1 MKAIYSVTELTMHIK
16 NLLEENFRRVWVEGE
31 INNFKHH
38 SSGHMYFSLQ
48 DEKSSIR
55 AVIYRST
62 TQRIGFLPKN
72 GMKVVALG
80 SIGVYPPRGEYQLI
94 VGHIEPKGLGA
105 KQLAFEQLKQ
115 ELEKKGYFEHK
126 KPIPSF
132 PKKIIVVTS
141 PTGAAIKDIVN
152 IISRR
157 ARGIE
162 LYIYPAQVQGET
174 AKYEII
180 QALNIIN
187 TGFIDVDVVILS
199 RGGGSWED
207 LWTFN
212 EREVAEAI
220 HACRYP
226 LISAIGH
233 EVDFTIAD
241 FVADLR
247 APTPSAAAEL
257 VVKNRFELLERINLI
272 RNSIKNNVLRMFE
285 MRKREY
291 DFTWGEK
298 NILKFISS
306 LQDRMRKIDE
316 LTDKIIRET
325 NIVYERKGEQ
335 FKRLKEKLCALNPA
349 SILKRGYSITYDE
362 TGQVIKTVRN
372 VFPKSTLKTQLQDG
386 IIKSRVEKI
395 SPQ

>member
-1 MKAIYSVTELTMHIK
+1 MKTVYSVTELTTRIK
-16 NLLEENFRRVWVEGE
+16 DLLEENFRRVWVEGE

-55 AVIYRST
+55 AVIYRT
-62 TQRIGFLPKN
+62 TAQRIGFLPKN
-72 GMKVVALG
+72 GMKVVAMG
-80 SIGVYPPRGEYQLI
+80 NIGVYPPRGEYQLI
-94 VGHIEPKGLGA
+94 VGYIEPEGLGA
-105 KQLAFEQLKQ
+105 KQLAFEELKK

-126 KPIPSF
+126 KPIPPF

-141 PTGAAIKDIVN
+141 PTGAAVRDIVN

-157 ARGIE
+157 ARGVE
-162 LYIYPAQVQGET
+162 LYIYPVQVQGET

-180 QALNIIN
+180 QALSKIN
-187 TGFIDVDVVILS
+187 TGFIDADVVILS

-212 EREVAEAI
+212 EREIAEAI

-233 EVDFTIAD
+233 EIDFTIAD

-257 VVKNRFELLERINLI
+257 VVKNRFELLEKIDLI
-272 RNSIKNNVLRMFE
+272 RDSIKNNALKMFE

-291 DFTWGEK
+291 DLTWGEK
-298 NILKFISS
+298 NILRFVSS
-306 LQDRMRKIDE
+306 LQDRMRKVDDLE
-316 LTDKIIRET
+316 EKIIREI
-325 NIVYERKGEQ
+325 NIVYERKREKLKG
-335 FKRLKEKLCALNPA
+335 LKEKLCALNPA
-349 SILKRGYSITYDE
+349 SILRRGYSITYDE
-362 TGQVIKTVRN
+362 SGRIIKTVKSII
-372 VFPKSTLKTQLQDG
+372 PESTLKTQLQDG
-386 IIKSRVEKI
+386 VVKSRVEKI
-395 SPQ
+395 FLQ

>member
-1 MKAIYSVTELTMHIK
+1 MKTVYSVTELTTRIK
-16 NLLEENFRRVWVEGE
+16 DLLEENFRRVWVEGE

-62 TQRIGFLPKN
+62 AQRIGFLPKN
-72 GMKVVALG
+72 GMKVVAMG
-80 SIGVYPPRGEYQLI
+80 NIGVYPPRGEYQLI
-94 VGHIEPKGLGA
+94 VGYIEPEGLGA
-105 KQLAFEQLKQ
+105 KQLAFEELKK
-115 ELEKKGYFEHK
+115 ELEKKGYFEYK
-126 KPIPSF
+126 KPIPPF

-141 PTGAAIKDIVN
+141 PTGAAVRDIVN

-157 ARGIE
+157 ARGVE
-162 LYIYPAQVQGET
+162 LYIYPVQVQGET

-180 QALNIIN
+180 QALSKIN
-187 TGFIDVDVVILS
+187 TGFIDADVVILS

-212 EREVAEAI
+212 EREIAEAI

-233 EVDFTIAD
+233 EIDFTIAD

-257 VVKNRFELLERINLI
+257 VVKNRFELLEKIDLI
-272 RNSIKNNVLRMFE
+272 RDSIKNNAF
-285 MRKREY
+285 
-291 DFTWGEK
+291 
-298 NILKFISS
+298 
-306 LQDRMRKIDE
+306 
-316 LTDKIIRET
+316 
-325 NIVYERKGEQ
+325 
-335 FKRLKEKLCALNPA
+335 
-349 SILKRGYSITYDE
+349 SILRRGYSITYDE
-362 TGQVIKTVRN
+362 SGRIIKTVKSII
-372 VFPKSTLKTQLQDG
+372 PESTLKTQLQDG
-386 IIKSRVEKI
+386 VVKSRVEKI
-395 SPQ
+395 FLQ

>member
-1 MKAIYSVTELTMHIK
+1 MRTVYSVTELTTRIK
-16 NLLEENFRRVWVEGE
+16 DLLEENFRRVWVEGE

-62 TQRIGFLPKN
+62 AQRIGFLPKN
-72 GMKVVALG
+72 GMKVVAMG
-80 SIGVYPPRGEYQLI
+80 NIGVYPPRGEYQLI
-94 VGHIEPKGLGA
+94 VGYIEPEGLGA
-105 KQLAFEQLKQ
+105 KQLAFEELKK
-115 ELEKKGYFEHK
+115 ELEKKGYFEYK
-126 KPIPSF
+126 KPIPPF

-141 PTGAAIKDIVN
+141 PTGAAVRDIVN

-157 ARGIE
+157 ARGVE
-162 LYIYPAQVQGET
+162 LYIYPVQVQGET

-180 QALNIIN
+180 QALSKIN
-187 TGFIDVDVVILS
+187 TGFIDADVVILS

-212 EREVAEAI
+212 EREIAEAI

-233 EVDFTIAD
+233 EIDFTIAD

-257 VVKNRFELLERINLI
+257 VVKNRFELLEKIDLI
-272 RNSIKNNVLRMFE
+272 RDSIKNNALKMFE

-291 DFTWGEK
+291 DLTWGEK
-298 NILKFISS
+298 NILRFVSS
-306 LQDRMRKIDE
+306 LQDRMRKVDDLE
-316 LTDKIIRET
+316 EKIIREI
-325 NIVYERKGEQ
+325 NIVCERKREKLKG
-335 FKRLKEKLCALNPA
+335 LKEKLCALNPA
-349 SILKRGYSITYDE
+349 SILRRGYSITYDE
-362 TGQVIKTVRN
+362 SGRIIKTVKSII
-372 VFPKSTLKTQLQDG
+372 PESTLKTQLQDG
-386 IIKSRVEKI
+386 VVKSRVEKI
-395 SPQ
+395 FLQ

>member
-1 MKAIYSVTELTMHIK
+1 MKAVYSVTELTMHIK

-62 TQRIGFLPKN
+62 TQKIGFLPKN

-94 VGHIEPKGLGA
+94 VGHIEPEGLGA
-105 KQLAFEQLKQ
+105 KQLAFDQLKQ

-126 KPIPSF
+126 KPIPPF

-141 PTGAAIKDIVN
+141 PTGAAVRDIVN

-157 ARGIE
+157 ARGTE
-162 LYIYPAQVQGET
+162 LYIYPVQVQGKT
-174 AKYEII
+174 AKYEIA

-257 VVKNRFELLERINLI
+257 VVKNRFELLEKINLI
-272 RNSIKNNVLRMFE
+272 RNSIKNNALRMFE

-291 DFTWGEK
+291 DLTWGEK
-298 NILKFISS
+298 NILRFISS
-306 LQDRMRKIDE
+306 LQDRMRRIDDLAE
-316 LTDKIIRET
+316 KIIREI

-335 FKRLKEKLCALNPA
+335 FKGLKEKLSALNPA

-362 TGQVIKTVRN
+362 TGQVIKTVKD
-372 VFPKSTLKTQLQDG
+372 VSLKSTLKTQLQDG
-386 IIKSRVEKI
+386 IVKSRVEKI